1 MTSTVLTRN
10 YVVICSGEIA
20 PRPSGYCRDMS
31 VPSHAFGPTEI
42 DLRDLTIGD
51 LLREAVREVPEQV
64 ALIAGLPN
72 PDDRRQ
78 WTYRELLLE
87 AEAVA
92 RALTTRFEPGERVAL
107 WAPNLPEWMVLEFAC
122 AMAGVIL
129 VTVNPALQASEV
141 EYILNQSRSAGLIV
155 ATNHRGNPM
164 RKIADEI
171 APNCTELREIIAME
185 DVLELGQTADPEIE
199 LPEVGPD
206 DAVMIQYTSGT
217 TGFPKGAS
225 LHHRGIVTNALHST
239 LRNGSEPG
247 DVMLGAMPLFHTGGS
262 VLAVLAAGTRM
273 LTIVIIEEFEPG
285 HVLDTFEKYGV
296 TLGGGVPTMLI
307 AMMEHPT
314 FKDRDLSALKTIT
327 SGGSTVPAALVERF
341 EREVGAK
348 LTIVFGQTEMSPV
361 ATMTRPDDGV
371 DDKANSLGT
380 ALPHVEIKIID
391 PDGNTVPIG
400 EPGEFCTRGYLN
412 MLGYNDNPEATE
424 ETIDSDGW
432 LHSGDICSMDERG
445 YCYIVGRIK
454 DMIIRGGENIYPKE
468 IEEVLFRH
476 PSVGEVAVI
485 GLPDDKWGETVGAV
499 IRPTP
504 DASPSVAE
512 LRAWVRE
519 HLAPHKTPASWFTT
533 SEFPL
538 TGSGKIQKFRL
549 VEMWNNNELEHLE

>member
-1 MTSTVLTRN
+1 MTTPPLTMSHT
-10 YVVICSGEIA
+10 IG
-20 PRPSGYCRDMS
+20 PSE
-31 VPSHAFGPTEI
+31 PAI
-42 DLRDLTIGD
+42 LDLTLGD
-51 LLREAVREVPEQV
+51 VLRRAASERPDQPALV
-64 ALIAGLPN
+64 ASNTGAT
-72 PDDRRQ
+72 
-78 WTYRELLLE
+78 WTFAELLSD

-92 RALTTRFEPGERVAL
+92 RDLVERFEPGSRIAI
-107 WAPNLPEWMVLEFAC
+107 WAQNLPEWVIAEYAIALAGMV
-122 AMAGVIL
+122 I
-129 VTVNPALQASEV
+129 VTVNPNLLEDEAAYV
-141 EYILNQSRSAGLIV
+141 FNQSTSVGVIASTSYRGRNLMSIAEQLMERCPSVREVSSLGELTSVAQHARSS
-155 ATNHRGNPM
+155 T
-164 RKIADEI
+164 
-171 APNCTELREIIAME
+171 
-185 DVLELGQTADPEIE
+185 TALPKPDPGD
-199 LPEVGPD
+199 L
-206 DAVMIQYTSGT
+206 VMIQYTSGT

-239 LRNGSEPG
+239 LRNGSKPG

-380 ALPHVEIKIID
+380 ALPHVEIKIVD